1 MPDAQDRFTESLQAA
16 APPEDFSTPLKAL
29 WHAAK
34 DDWDTAHTLV
44 QADESKE
51 AAWVHAHLHRIEG
64 DLDNAGYWYRRAG
77 RPECINSMAQER
89 ATIANECITV
99 KMDHLK

>member
-1 MPDAQDRFTESLQAA
+1 MPDAQDRFTESLKAA
-16 APPEDFSTPLKAL
+16 EPPSDFSTPLKAL

-34 DDWDTAHTLV
+34 DDWDTAHKLV

-64 DLDNAGYWYRRAG
+64 DLDNAAYWYRRAG
-77 RPECINSMAQER
+77 VPMCEETSSHEQCQ
-89 ATIANECITV
+89 IA
-99 KMDHLK
+99 LSL